1 MHKIIPFRENNYHP
15 NFPDRNLHL
24 QTFSEKFDWSNFQ
37 NAIFFKNINT
47 SEKKCIEIVEK
58 ADNTY
63 LLHTSYF
70 IGIDWLNKNKDVAVY
85 VEPKLDSDDIKIDYM
100 QMLISCIRN
109 SEVASHM
116 KNLYEIKFNEGFIE
130 IEHRKDLLTPLLV
143 VHFLNLLKI
152 IVRKGLKKS
161 YYKIERNLNSKIK
174 GKVNISQTIK
184 ENILKNKPL
193 KTVCEYPLL
202 PQNHVLFGL
211 CGY

>member
-70 IGIDWLNKNKDVAVY
+70 IGI
-85 VEPKLDSDDIKIDYM
+85 
-100 QMLISCIRN
+100 
-109 SEVASHM
+109 
-116 KNLYEIKFNEGFIE
+116 
-130 IEHRKDLLTPLLV
+130 
-143 VHFLNLLKI
+143 
-152 IVRKGLKKS
+152 
-161 YYKIERNLNSKIK
+161 
-174 GKVNISQTIK
+174 
-184 ENILKNKPL
+184 ENII
-193 KTVCEYPLL
+193 
-202 PQNHVLFGL
+202 QI
-211 CGY
+211 